1 MATKILAAIL
11 FMSKL
16 FPNFWSNDIWQSS
29 DVVETATFETETW
42 LKFRDR
48 DWDRDFIKNSETD
61 TRDMMFETETNT
73 RDFKIFAFCRNF
85 FDNVVITSESS
96 FFFISGIFPTCFVC
110 FLPENTTKKSHWIIE
125 ILINHLF
132 AIFEVS
138 RPETFEI
145 ETETRTETFKT
156 ETET

>member
-96 FFFISGIFPTCFVC
+96 FILFLAFFRRVLFVSY
-110 FLPENTTKKSHWIIE
+110 LKIQPKKSHWIIE